1 MRYYT
6 KTDEWVLIKDGKA
19 LVGLSK
25 YAAGELG
32 DIVYVDLPSEGD
44 TFAKGE
50 AFGAIESVKAASDL
64 YLPIGGTVAKVNE
77 QLDDSPEMLNEDP
90 LNVFIVEL
98 TDFDEEELKDL
109 IKESD
114 YTKGK

>member
-25 YAAGELG
+25 FAADELG
-32 DIVYVDLPSEGD
+32 DIVYVDLPNVGD
-44 TFAKGE
+44 SFKKEE

-64 YLPIGGTVAKVNE
+64 YMPIGGKIVEVNE
-77 QLDDSPEMLNEDP
+77 ALDDGPEVLNEDP
-90 LNVFIVEL
+90 LNTAII
-98 TDFDEEELKDL
+98 TISDFDEAELEDL
-109 IKESD
+109 IKEAD
-114 YTKGK
+114 YKKGK